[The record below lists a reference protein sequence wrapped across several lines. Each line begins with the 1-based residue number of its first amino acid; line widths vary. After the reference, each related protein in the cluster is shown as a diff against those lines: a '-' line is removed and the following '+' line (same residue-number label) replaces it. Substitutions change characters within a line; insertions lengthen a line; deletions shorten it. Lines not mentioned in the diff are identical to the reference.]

1 MFPSLSYP
9 IEMIVENYPRS
20 KSIVVLRLNEW
31 KRVSELGKPG
41 SFRKQNPI
49 VSIASGQRAEQTVV

>member
-1 MFPSLSYP
+1 MTV
-9 IEMIVENYPRS
+9 VENYPRS